1 MRPEAASVCGL
12 KRLVYE
18 ALRYAEGTSASGDF
32 GRGWAIEFD
41 GPSHFL
47 ACACKAPT
55 GATLIKRRHLQ
66 LIGYIL
72 VCVPYWEW
80 DELSGMDERRTYLE
94 GKLQFNVVV

>member
-1 MRPEAASVCGL
+1 
-12 KRLVYE
+12 
-18 ALRYAEGTSASGDF
+18 
-32 GRGWAIEFD
+32 
-41 GPSHFL
+41 
-47 ACACKAPT
+47 
-55 GATLIKRRHLQ
+55 LIKRRHLQ